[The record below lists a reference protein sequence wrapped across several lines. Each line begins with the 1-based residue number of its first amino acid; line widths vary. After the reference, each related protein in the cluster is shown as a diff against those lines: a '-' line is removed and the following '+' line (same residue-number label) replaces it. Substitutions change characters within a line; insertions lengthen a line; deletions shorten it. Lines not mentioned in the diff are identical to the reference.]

1 MKQEVTALRLV
12 AEAAAKDLNSG
23 KVKKLEQSLE
33 MLVKLNETGL
43 LEAYVLFARPDQGIA
58 RDYPGYRAANRDKLR
73 RYWMEVV
80 IAG

>member
-1 MKQEVTALRLV
+1 M
-12 AEAAAKDLNSG
+12 
-23 KVKKLEQSLE
+23 KKLEQSLE
-33 MLVKLNETGL
+33 MLVNLNQMGL

-58 RDYPGYRAANRDKLR
+58 SDYPAYRAANRDKLR